1 MGGLHDLIRTP
12 SNSGAYRRLYRSL
25 HNHEGPKMTD
35 LIEDIAG
42 FVAVST
48 FIATFAV
55 WAGYLAE
62 KV

>member
-1 MGGLHDLIRTP
+1 MRDLIT
-12 SNSGAYRRLYRSL
+12 
-25 HNHEGPKMTD
+25 
-35 LIEDIAG
+35 DIAS
-42 FVAVST
+42 FVSVST

>member
-1 MGGLHDLIRTP
+1 MRDLLHD
-12 SNSGAYRRLYRSL
+12 
-25 HNHEGPKMTD
+25 
-35 LIEDIAG
+35 IAS

-55 WAGYLAE
+55 WAAYLAE

>member
-1 MGGLHDLIRTP
+1 MRDFL
-12 SNSGAYRRLYRSL
+12 
-25 HNHEGPKMTD
+25 
-35 LIEDIAG
+35 EDIAS

>member
-1 MGGLHDLIRTP
+1 MRDLF
-12 SNSGAYRRLYRSL
+12 
-25 HNHEGPKMTD
+25 
-35 LIEDIAG
+35 EDIAG